1 LTISVLRPFLNDND
15 PVQMTRARIR
25 RIHKIKAIS
34 PKFSLE
40 LAEDVELELRFI
52 VKDEV
57 GG

>member
-1 LTISVLRPFLNDND
+1 MVVKYFNEKWK
-15 PVQMTRARIR
+15 VQMIRLRISI
-25 RIHKIKAIS
+25 IHTINAIS

-57 GG
+57 GV

>member
-1 LTISVLRPFLNDND
+1 MTHTIN
-15 PVQMTRARIR
+15 
-25 RIHKIKAIS
+25 AIS

-57 GG
+57 GV